1 MKRNLALIIA
11 LLLCVSVLAGCSC
24 SGKKST
30 DSANTTASNS
40 TEQTNTIETPATEKV
55 RTTSKV
61 NVRKAPSGDAEVAFQ
76 IEKGA
81 ELDRLSDMG
90 EWSEVLIDNQK
101 LYVASQY
108 LKPVTGAVSDVNAGK
123 VIVIDPGHQTKDSS
137 EKEPIGP
144 GSSEMKQK
152 DTSGATG
159 VVTGLREYEL
169 NLQVSKKLKEELEK
183 RGYKVIMTRTQNE
196 GEISCI
202 ERAKVANNAN
212 ADAYIRIHANGVDNQ
227 SANGVMTICQTA
239 KNPYNSNIYSEC
251 KRLSVDV
258 LDEVVASTGAK
269 REYVWETDTM
279 TGNNWSKVPVTMVEM
294 GYLSNPRED
303 ELMATDDYQWKIA
316 TGIAN
321 GIDRYFNEKA

>member
-1 MKRNLALIIA
+1 MRKYLVVVTTILI
-11 LLLCVSVLAGCSC
+11 SVLILSGCAC
-24 SGKKST
+24 SGKT
-30 DSANTTASNS
+30 DTDAANTTASNT
-40 TEQTNTIETPATEKV
+40 TEQSNVPEVPTTEKV

-61 NVRKAPSGDAEVAFQ
+61 NVRRAPASDAEVAFQ
-76 IEKGA
+76 IEKGT
-81 ELDRLSDMG
+81 ELDRISDMG

-108 LKPVTGAVSDVNAGK
+108 LRPVTEPESDVKAGK
-123 VIVIDPGHQTKDSS
+123 VVVIDPGHQTKDSS

-159 VVTGLREYEL
+159 VVTGLHEYEL
-169 NLQVSKKLKEELEK
+169 NLQVSNKLKEELEK
-183 RGYKVIMTRTQNE
+183 RGYKVIMTRTQNV

-202 ERAKVANNAN
+202 ERAEVANNAN
-212 ADAYIRIHANGVDNQ
+212 ADAYVRIHANGVDNQ

-239 KNPYNSNIYSEC
+239 NNPYNSNIYSEC

-258 LDEVVASTGAK
+258 LDEVVAATGAK

-279 TGNNWSKVPVTMVEM
+279 TGNNWSKVPVTLVEM

-303 ELMATDDYQWKIA
+303 QLMATDDYQWKIA

-321 GIDRYFNEKA
+321 GIDKYFNNV